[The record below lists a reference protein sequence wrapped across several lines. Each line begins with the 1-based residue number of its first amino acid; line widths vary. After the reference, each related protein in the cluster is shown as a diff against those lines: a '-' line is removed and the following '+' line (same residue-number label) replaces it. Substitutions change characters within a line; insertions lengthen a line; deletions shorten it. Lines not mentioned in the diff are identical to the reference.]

1 MKILIIDNH
10 EFILESVK
18 NIITE
23 LNQFTEIETV
33 NDPELALEKIKVL
46 APDIIISDYKMSE
59 MNGLELVMNIRAF
72 NKTSKIIILSM
83 VDEGE
88 VIETLIKQGIN
99 GYIHKESSIGNI
111 SKAIDVVIKGS
122 NFFCVKTQEILKKHR
137 VNNKPSFFLSKREL
151 EILKLIV
158 DEFKNKDIAKQ
169 LNISVST
176 VETHKKNLI
185 KKLQVKTT
193 VGLVKYAVKNQLF

>member
-1 MKILIIDNH
+1 MRILIIDNH
-10 EFILESVK
+10 EFILDSVR
-18 NIITE
+18 NIVGD
-23 LNQFTEIETV
+23 LNQFNEVETV
-33 NDPELALEKIKVL
+33 SSPTLALEKIQNNE
-46 APDIIISDYKMSE
+46 PDIIISDYKMSE
-59 MNGLELVMNIRAF
+59 MNGLELVMNIRTF

-111 SKAIDVVIKGS
+111 SKAIKKVLS
-122 NFFCVKTQEILKKHR
+122 NKQFYCLKTQEILKKHR
-137 VNNKPSFFLSKREL
+137 ANNSTSFFLSKREL

-158 DEFKNKDIAKQ
+158 DEFKNKDIAEQ

-193 VGLVKYAVKNQLF
+193 VGLVKYAVEHQLF